1 VSITYRFGDFV
12 VSLDARKLLRHGADV
27 DLSPKAFE
35 LLKALVEAYP
45 RALSKVE
52 LHDRLW
58 RGIFVTPGSLAL
70 LVAELRTALRDDA
83 RSFRYIRTLHGF
95 GYAFA
100 AEVTQTTDAGANAW
114 LRGTDPGL

>member
-1 VSITYRFGDFV
+1 MTYRFGDFV
-12 VSLDARKLLRHGADV
+12 LSLDARKLLRRGADV
-27 DLSPKAFE
+27 QLSAKAFE

-58 RGIFVTPGSLAL
+58 RGIFVTPGNLAL

-83 RSFRYIRTLHGF
+83 RSLRYIRTLHGF

-100 AEVTQTTDAGANAW
+100 AEVTQISDAGANRW
-114 LRGTDPGL
+114 SRETDPDL